1 MNDAAILLLE
11 KVIQF
16 KTTFDVSL
24 LFIVNF
30 FVRDFTSFGRFG
42 TPEAVLMMTLYLYD
56 LRAAFTKYFVYIA
69 TAFMLSKHL
78 LKLDS
83 VRLLDLRIYYYY
95 FEENLLLLII
105 GHN

>member
-1 MNDAAILLLE
+1 
-11 KVIQF
+11 
-16 KTTFDVSL
+16 
-24 LFIVNF
+24 
-30 FVRDFTSFGRFG
+30 
-42 TPEAVLMMTLYLYD
+42 MMTLYLYD
-56 LRAAFTKYFVYIA
+56 LGAAFTKYFFYIA

-83 VRLLDLRIYYYY
+83 VRLLDLRIYYY